1 VRQRPAAAPYAKAVF
16 ALAKERHH
24 TELVGRE
31 LSTLAATFES
41 DVGLRDFFARPW
53 IPAPVKQAVA
63 KEIAERSALSRLVS
77 DFVVLVAGSGRTD
90 HIEAIAQKYWKL
102 LDDDLGRV
110 RARVRTRVPLADEE
124 RRLMS
129 TKLGSALRSPE
140 VVLEEVIDGT
150 MLGGFIVESGDI
162 VLDASLEGQLEG
174 MRRRL
179 AGAVDTAP
187 GPAPVPDLTG
197 GDRWSKQI
205 ATEHDLRRGAG

>member
-16 ALAKERHH
+16 ALAKERHQ

-129 TKLGSALRSPE
+129 TKLGSALRSRE

>member
-16 ALAKERHH
+16 ALATERHQ

-63 KEIAERSALSRLVS
+63 KEIAERSGLSKLVS
-77 DFVVLVAGSGRTD
+77 DFVTLVAGRGRTD
-90 HIEAIAQKYWKL
+90 HIEAIAEKYWTL
-102 LDDDLGRV
+102 LDQDLGRV
-110 RARVRTRVPLADEE
+110 RARVRTRVPLTDEE

-129 TKLGSALRSPE
+129 TKLGSALGSQE
-140 VVLEEVIDGT
+140 VLLDEIVDGT

-162 VLDASLEGQLEG
+162 ILDASLEGQLEG
-174 MRRRL
+174 MRRLL
-179 AGAVDTAP
+179 AGEVDTAP
-187 GPAPVPDLTG
+187 GA
-197 GDRWSKQI
+197 
-205 ATEHDLRRGAG
+205 RRPSRG